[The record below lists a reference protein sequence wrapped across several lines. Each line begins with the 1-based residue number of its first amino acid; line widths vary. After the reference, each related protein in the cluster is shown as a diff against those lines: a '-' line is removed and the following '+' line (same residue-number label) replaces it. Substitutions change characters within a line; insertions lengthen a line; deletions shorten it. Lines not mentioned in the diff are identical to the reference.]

1 MQPMD
6 LSKQWIFKSFI
17 HLMSQQDIRESKLS
31 VRMSE
36 EIHKFEKEFGEKGN
50 LTLSEIH
57 LIACIGDFSPI
68 NVTSIAEKTGLTKGS
83 ITRIS
88 KKLLKQALIK
98 RQQMNDN
105 KKEVYY
111 GLTSKGQK
119 IYVIHHRIHQE
130 IEERFMNFL
139 DKYTADEL
147 IFASKFIQDLTE
159 WDY

>member
-1 MQPMD
+1 M
-6 LSKQWIFKSFI
+6 
-17 HLMSQQDIRESKLS
+17 
-31 VRMSE
+31 
-36 EIHKFEKEFGEKGN
+36 
-50 LTLSEIH
+50 SEIH

-68 NVTSIAEKTGLTKGS
+68 NVTSISEKTGLTKGS

-88 KKLLKQALIK
+88 KKLLKLALIK
-98 RQQMNDN
+98 RQQINDN

-111 GLTSKGQK
+111 SLTSKGRN

-147 IFASKFIQDLTE
+147 VFASKFIQDLTE